1 MTTFLMISLWAALA
15 GLAYIYVG
23 YPLLVAG
30 LGRLFPLKRLRSPQT
45 CRVSVVISS
54 YNDGPL
60 LAQKLDSLLAMEQAE
75 QILEILI
82 GSDGSTDDTAA
93 WLANYPDRRVRC
105 TEFAERRGKPA
116 VLNALLPEC
125 RGDVVLL
132 TDVRQTFDSQ
142 FLVECLANFADPQVG
157 VVSGELI
164 LKSGEGDSTAAEGI
178 GLYWRYE
185 KFLRRAESGFRGV
198 PGATGACYAIRRTAW
213 RPIPDAT
220 ILDDVAIPMQAI
232 AQGYRCVF
240 EPRAVAYDR
249 PSQSTQQEGIRKRR
263 TIAGAAQLLRLF
275 PVWAVPGGHPL
286 WFEFCSHKLL
296 RLVSPILL
304 ASVLVTNVLL
314 LTIPPYGV
322 LLATQL
328 CFYIAAS
335 VGWWYQRVGRR
346 SRLFGPAL
354 MFVSLNVTTAQ
365 ALWDACRAR
374 YRVTWQKSL
383 PTA

>member
-1 MTTFLMISLWAALA
+1 MTAYLMIAFWTALA

-30 LGRLFPLKRLRSPQT
+30 LGRLFPLQRLRSPQT
-45 CRVSVVISS
+45 CQVSVVIST

-75 QILEILI
+75 QIVEILI
-82 GSDGSTDDTAA
+82 GSDGSTDHTAEL
-93 WLANYPDRRVRC
+93 LASYPDRRVRC
-105 TEFAERRGKPA
+105 LEFPVRRGKPA
-116 VLNALLPEC
+116 VINSLVPEC
-125 RGDVVLL
+125 RGEIVLL
-132 TDVRQTFDSQ
+132 TDVRQQFDAR
-142 FLVECLANFADPQVG
+142 FLVECLANFADPCVG
-157 VVSGELI
+157 VVSGELV
-164 LKSGEGDSTAAEGI
+164 LKAAEGDSTAAEGI

-213 RPIPDAT
+213 QPIPDAT
-220 ILDDVAIPMQAI
+220 ILDDVAIPMHAI

-249 PSQSTQQEGIRKRR
+249 PAQSTQQEGIRKRR
-263 TIAGAAQLLRLF
+263 TIAGAAQLVRLF
-275 PVWAVPGGHPL
+275 PLWVIPGGHPL
-286 WFEFCSHKLL
+286 GFEFCSHKLL
-296 RLVSPILL
+296 RLLSPLCL
-304 ASVLVTNVLL
+304 AVVLVTNVLL
-314 LTIPPYGV
+314 ATIPPYGV
-322 LLATQL
+322 LLSTQL
-328 CFYIAAS
+328 CFYVAAS

-383 PTA
+383 PTT